1 MLNQFGLRNFATTH
15 DNLRQMPYQAV
26 NLSVS
31 KNFEITEG
39 KKLQLRAEALNAF
52 NHPYVIDFNLDPSNA
67 RFGFSAG
74 VQRNLPRDI
83 QLGAKFTF

>member
-1 MLNQFGLRNFATTH
+1 
-15 DNLRQMPYQAV
+15 MPYQAV
-26 NLSVS
+26 NLSMT
-31 KNFEITEG
+31 KNFEVGERMR
-39 KKLQLRAEALNAF
+39 LQLRAEALNAF

-67 RFGFSAG
+67 RFGFSGG